1 MPNKERRFT
10 DLELERSLV
19 GDLSSARSSA
29 LTTEATEA
37 DRARL
42 GELEQEHAAFLATVD
57 VDAEVRRIE
66 QRKERYK
73 PEVRRPFWLRWLLP
87 IGTLAAAAAALVF
100 FLQSKKPAPHP
111 SGDDDDFR
119 TKGDD
124 ISLIIHGEAQP
135 LLNGDVIT
143 AGAKI
148 RFEAQGSKPGYIAVV
163 GIDGARTTTVYYPYG
178 ATEATT
184 ISTLDRM
191 LPHAIQLDAT
201 PGDETF
207 YALFSTKP
215 FSIDAVL
222 PYVRGAGKLP
232 AGVAMSRV
240 VLHKK

>member
-1 MPNKERRFT
+1 MPDERRFT

-19 GDLSSARSSA
+19 GDLSSARSAA

-37 DRARL
+37 DKARL
-42 GELEQEHAAFLATVD
+42 GELEQEHAAFLSTVD

-73 PEVRRPFWLRWLLP
+73 PEARRPFWLRWLVP
-87 IGTLAAAAAALVF
+87 IGTLAAAAAALVL
-100 FLQSKKPAPHP
+100 FLQSKKPAPHGG
-111 SGDDDDFR
+111 GDDDDLR

-124 ISLIIHGEAQP
+124 VSLIIHGEAQP

-148 RFEAQGSKPGYIAVV
+148 RFEAQGAKPGYIAVV
-163 GIDGARTTTVYYPYG
+163 GIDGTQSTTVYYPYG
-178 ATEATT
+178 AAEATAIGT
-184 ISTLDRM
+184 ERL
-191 LPHAIQLDAT
+191 LPGAIKLDAT

-215 FSIDAVL
+215 FAIDAVL
-222 PYVRGAGKLP
+222 PAVRGVGKLP
-232 AGVAMSRV
+232 PGVAMSRV

>member
-1 MPNKERRFT
+1 MPNEERRFT

-19 GDLSSARSSA
+19 GDLSPARSSA

-37 DRARL
+37 DKARL
-42 GELEQEHAAFLATVD
+42 GELEQEHAAFLSTVD

-73 PEVRRPFWLRWLLP
+73 PEARRPFWLRWLLP
-87 IGTLAAAAAALVF
+87 IGTLAAAAAALVL
-100 FLQSKKPAPHP
+100 FLQSKKPATHT
-111 SGDDDDFR
+111 GDDDDFR

-135 LLNGDVIT
+135 LLSGDVIT

-148 RFEAQGSKPGYIAVV
+148 RFEAQGSKPGFIAIV
-163 GIDGARTTTVYYPYG
+163 GIDGAQQTTVYYPYG
-178 ATEATT
+178 ATDATKLT
-184 ISTLDRM
+184 TDRM
-191 LPHAIQLDAT
+191 LPGAIKLDAT

-207 YALFSTKP
+207 YALFSTQP

-222 PYVRGAGKLP
+222 PAVRGAGKLP